1 MKSKTSSSGYFKS
14 SRTVLYGRVWVPVA
28 PFCFSPYTTDVLFK
42 ELATSGLTRR
52 PTPHTFLKL
61 NKRLFMLPH
70 VTQSLSGPCRRKML
84 RDPQARYPTPL
95 QSIRMPQ
102 NTYIHLATA
111 TLGSDFGRQDWAV
124 LAKMIFA
131 RKTCCRSISRY
142 SSTPFQPAQSPAASS
157 IARACSY
164 RGSARVGWIHVGPA
178 DYVK

>member
-1 MKSKTSSSGYFKS
+1 MEPHSSYLFFCKMKSKTSSSGYFKS

-95 QSIRMPQ
+95 QVA
-102 NTYIHLATA
+102 TYFDTIVFNARNL
-111 TLGSDFGRQDWAV
+111 LMSSVERCVGSLHCLQ
-124 LAKMIFA
+124 
-131 RKTCCRSISRY
+131 
-142 SSTPFQPAQSPAASS
+142 
-157 IARACSY
+157 
-164 RGSARVGWIHVGPA
+164 GP
-178 DYVK
+178 